1 MSLSMSPAATSSSKR
16 PAPVVYYQVVYTCQ
30 GVPVRAVVTN
40 LTAAFLTGFDDDR
53 ALDEA

>member
-1 MSLSMSPAATSSSKR
+1 MSLSMNPAVTFSSKR
-16 PAPVVYYQVVYTCQ
+16 PYPVVHYRVAYTCQ

-53 ALDEA
+53 ALDGA

>member
-1 MSLSMSPAATSSSKR
+1 MSPAATSSSKR